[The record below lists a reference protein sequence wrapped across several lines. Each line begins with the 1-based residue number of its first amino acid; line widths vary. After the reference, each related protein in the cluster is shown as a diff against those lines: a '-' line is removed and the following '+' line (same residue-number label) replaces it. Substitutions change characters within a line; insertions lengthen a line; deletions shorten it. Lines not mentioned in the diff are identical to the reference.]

1 MKTVSLPN
9 DVKVFGMQVKT
20 FPLGISEAFDK
31 LVKMIPGNFNRS
43 FYGISYMEEGKMI
56 YYAAAE
62 ELSSG
67 EAEKYSCERLTV
79 EKGEYLTEALNNWR
93 NKTDQIK
100 DIFRQ
105 LVNDERADKTKPGVE
120 WYKNESEMLCMVRK
134 TGQAE

>member
-9 DVKVFGMQVKT
+9 DIKVFGMQVKT

-31 LVKMIPGNFNRS
+31 LVKMIPGGFNRS

-62 ELSSG
+62 ELDPG
-67 EAEKYSCERLTV
+67 EAEKYSCKRLTI

-93 NKTDQIK
+93 SKTDQIK
-100 DIFRQ
+100 DIFSQ

-120 WYKNESEMLCMVRK
+120 WYKDENEMLCMIK
-134 TGQAE
+134 KNGQAE